1 MTKKQNGVF
10 DELYKLAASLHALKK
25 QARELGLFTNDRE
38 LLECPQCGLKE
49 DVTIEGFLCTY
60 RDDAI
65 DDDTGLRFP
74 EPDDDG
80 VSCCPGCGGKVK
92 GEWL

>member
-1 MTKKQNGVF
+1 MF
-10 DELYKLAASLHALKK
+10 AL
-25 QARELGLFTNDRE
+25 R
-38 LLECPQCGLKE
+38 
-49 DVTIEGFLCTY
+49 IEGKCHLRRYSAY

-65 DDDTGLRFP
+65 DVDTGLRFP
-74 EPDDDG
+74 EPDENG